1 MSYRL
6 PIHVC
11 DSVCVTVSM
20 YVCSLCVFVC
30 VIRYTKLLMLI
41 RLELA
46 ECLSNRISP
55 QCGHNKINVH
65 THAHTQTGVRVLCV
79 CPKNEKRSTIM
90 EITNWRTGA
99 QCVIRQTWPKSKQQ
113 TKQTNKQTTKRV
125 NVNSAL

>member
-1 MSYRL
+1 M
-6 PIHVC
+6 
-11 DSVCVTVSM
+11 CVTVSM

-79 CPKNEKRSTIM
+79 PQKRETVNNNGNYKLAHRCTMRYQANVAQIKA
-90 EITNWRTGA
+90 TNQA
-99 QCVIRQTWPKSKQQ
+99 
-113 TKQTNKQTTKRV
+113 NKQTTKRV